1 MAWTSLLPWNLLR
14 QRLRRTP
21 PAPRLVAIF
30 TSPAAGAPMQSLASV
45 QAIAGRGLAGDRY
58 SLATG
63 HWHPVESCE
72 VTLISEHD
80 LARVQRRLPVAVEH
94 GEHRRNLVVSGIRTR
109 DLEGRRFRIGTA
121 DFEYWKP
128 RPPCGY
134 INQVTGEN
142 MARAL
147 GRNSGVCLRV
157 LTGGTIRVGDPLLL
171 EPPGPE

>member
-1 MAWTSLLPWNLLR
+1 MAWTSLLR
-14 QRLRRTP
+14 RLGRTAP
-21 PAPRLVAIF
+21 AAPRLVAVFI
-30 TSPAAGAPMQSLASV
+30 SPAAGAPMQSPASV

-58 SLATG
+58 ALATG

-80 LARVQRRLPVAVEH
+80 LERVQRRLPVAVGR

-109 DLEGRRFRIGTA
+109 DLEGRRFRIGEA
-121 DFEYWKP
+121 VFEYWKP

-134 INQVTGEN
+134 INQVTGED
-142 MARAL
+142 MAKAL

-157 LTGGTIRVGDPLLL
+157 RAGGLIRVGDPLLL
-171 EPPGPE
+171 EPLGRE